1 MQLLVDLVTVQGT
14 TVIDG
19 KLLIA
24 VVLRYFQ
31 SIESILIL
39 KTLAISAIEIEETV
53 TVMLVNTL
61 GLFLSCQYRAP

>member
-1 MQLLVDLVTVQGT
+1 MQLLVDLATVQGT

-24 VVLRYFQ
+24 VV
-31 SIESILIL
+31 ESILIL
-39 KTLAISAIEIEETV
+39 KTLTISAIEIEETV